1 MNPERPERT
10 RTRRTASRSTRRNRE
25 TFPGEGTASS
35 SANARLVSRRRRSL
49 SSSSRNSPSTPSMP
63 RVPRRVPRRADH
75 PSLSSRS
82 SRSAFDA
89 SPVPR
94 RVAGLSVP
102 APRASRRRTPRRRSK
117 DAHLCRLAR
126 REALGIAILEH
137 AASVKARGLGRRRRG
152 VHGNVHGNVH
162 AAPIAAARAVFRDA
176 EGVVGGEVRRRR
188 RRKRE
193 LGFPGQARAQ
203 RRRTRRLDGLGHG
216 RRRRAARGQPRTSRG
231 FPGRTRRAAA
241 RSAATASAPARR
253 RRRRE
258 TRRLQTP
265 LRFSPGG
272 RRGRRL
278 RGRSERPRSRGH
290 GATRRPRAARSTRRG
305 VAREHRPEVVVDG
318 IVRQLV
324 QIRTVFVGQE
334 LAVALVVAPDV
345 PLALAHARE
354 VPVGSGPRRAR
365 GVSGAGSRGGTRRD
379 VRRHPGRAH
388 GGAEGHRV
396 LGHAPSRGRRVAGPR
411 ASPEH
416 GSQARRRV
424 RARAWRG
431 HLLEERVRALPGGGV
446 VRVRGTTASH
456 PSGLAPTRWR
466 FQTPSRPMRAS
477 GRRSRRAGHARS
489 PPATPPLTPYLARR
503 NDAQPSA
510 GCAATPDVRGAA
522 VPSEGSGGWN
532 GNKIRQSTEH

>member
-1 MNPERPERT
+1 MRIF
-10 RTRRTASRSTRRNRE
+10 A
-25 TFPGEGTASS
+25 A
-35 SANARLVSRRRRSL
+35 
-49 SSSSRNSPSTPSMP
+49 
-63 RVPRRVPRRADH
+63 
-75 PSLSSRS
+75 
-82 SRSAFDA
+82 
-89 SPVPR
+89 
-94 RVAGLSVP
+94 
-102 APRASRRRTPRRRSK
+102 
-117 DAHLCRLAR
+117 LAR

-216 RRRRAARGQPRTSRG
+216 GGAARLGDSRERLGGFRDERDAPPRAPRRRRRRRRAAAIA
-231 FPGRTRRAAA
+231 RRAVFKRLSASRPAVDAA
-241 RSAATASAPARR
+241 VAS
-253 RRRRE
+253 
-258 TRRLQTP
+258 
-265 LRFSPGG
+265 G
-272 RRGRRL
+272 
-278 RGRSERPRSRGH
+278 GRSERPRSRGH
-290 GATRRPRAARSTRRG
+290 GATRGPRAARSTRRG

-477 GRRSRRAGHARS
+477 GRRSRRAGHARA
-489 PPATPPLTPYLARR
+489 PPAASPLTPYLARR